1 MMTEEI
7 LKDYVTV
14 HGRFAAY
21 VKKDD
26 AITIE
31 GPAQVR
37 EADCSA
43 QVAPHRRGGE

>member
-26 AITIE
+26 AIDITP
-31 GPAQVR
+31 PAQVQ
-37 EADCSA
+37 E
-43 QVAPHRRGGE
+43 